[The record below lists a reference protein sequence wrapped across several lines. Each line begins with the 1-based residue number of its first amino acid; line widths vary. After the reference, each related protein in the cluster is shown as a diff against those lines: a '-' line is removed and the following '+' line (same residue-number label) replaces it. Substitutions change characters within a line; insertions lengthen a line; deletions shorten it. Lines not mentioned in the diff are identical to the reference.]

1 MARKQFVIPVMVF
14 ADSQVEANDINNDI
28 NDLLKIL
35 KGSELKRFAQAIKKK
50 PGIVSRAIKAL
61 NFL

>member
-1 MARKQFVIPVMVF
+1 MVF
-14 ADSQVEANDINNDI
+14 ADSQMEANDINNDI

>member
-1 MARKQFVIPVMVF
+1 MVF
-14 ADSQVEANDINNDI
+14 ADSQAEANDINNDI

-35 KGSELKRFAQAIKKK
+35 KGSELKRFSQAIKKK